1 MQKSSCVN
9 GSKAIKREAEGAVR
23 KEMDK
28 AVDDAEEVYLSVK
41 RNDAAQAKDSGQCA
55 KAHGKWE
62 GGSCSR
68 DPATAHKAMGKIKS
82 RVKQQIEG
90 KSPVIMAKAQQNS
103 YVQEVEGHIKRLE
116 EHPAMDEAKREAIR
130 TSSTKGSCGIAKGV
144 WSEGQCSQPPSP
156 KRPKTYC
163 DRSAG
168 SCSWDAPSPSPSPSP
183 SPKAKGSLQGS
194 SADLVIQST
203 DIEIASLEKKGSN
216 LKKKKKSMGKQF
228 NKAKKF
234 VKSSGKKVVK
244 KAGAAVGVLGSAVG
258 VFMGGAASTM
268 EV

>member
-1 MQKSSCVN
+1 MN

-23 KEMDK
+23 KGIDK
-28 AVDDAEEVYLSVK
+28 AFDDAEEVFMSVK
-41 RNDAAQAKDSGQCA
+41 RNDAAQSKDPGQCA

-90 KSPVIMAKAQQNS
+90 KSPVIMTKAQQNT
-103 YVQEVEGHIKRLE
+103 YMQEVEGHIKRFE
-116 EHPAMDEAKREAIR
+116 EHPAMDDEKREAIE
-130 TSSTKGSCGIAKGV
+130 TSSSEESCGMAKGS
-144 WSEGQCSQPPSP
+144 WSGGRCSQPKSP
-156 KRPKTYC
+156 QRPKTYC
-163 DRSAG
+163 DRTEG

-183 SPKAKGSLQGS
+183 SPKGSLRGS

-203 DIEIASLEKKGSN
+203 DVEIASLEKKGSN

-268 EV
+268 EVRKMK